1 MAPAPSSEI
10 IIKMQAPPGPGI
22 SDLYKANSPEM
33 PEVFADAMDVRMR
46 VFIHEQGCSAEE
58 ELDDDDPRS
67 WQWVGYLDS
76 RPIACIRL
84 VPPPHAPHPN
94 GVTDERELPY
104 VKLTR
109 MAVTQAARG
118 SGLARR
124 MCELVLGWAIE
135 NAELVGNGWKGLVL
149 VHAQVRVEK
158 VWERLGFKTDE
169 SLGRWGEN
177 DIEHLG
183 MWRQLD
189 LTPGPSK

>member
-1 MAPAPSSEI
+1 M
-10 IIKMQAPPGPGI
+10 
-22 SDLYKANSPEM
+22 
-33 PEVFADAMDVRMR
+33 
-46 VFIHEQGCSAEE
+46 
-58 ELDDDDPRS
+58 
-67 WQWVGYLDS
+67 
-76 RPIACIRL
+76 
-84 VPPPHAPHPN
+84 
-94 GVTDERELPY
+94 
-104 VKLTR
+104 KLTR